1 MSGDARSAA
10 PPATTPAT
18 LRRLCVFCGSA
29 TGSDPIYAEEVR
41 RLARAMAARGP
52 GLVFGGGSVGLM
64 GVIADEALAAGGE
77 VIGVIPHGL
86 VAREVAHR
94 GLRDQRVVPTMHARK
109 ALMAEL
115 ADAFVALPG
124 GVGTLEELF
133 EVWTWAQLGIHR
145 KPIGLLNTR
154 GYFDP
159 LLAFVD
165 GAIAAGFVRPEYLR
179 FLVVAD
185 APEALLDALERY
197 RPPAVAAWI
206 SPSET

>member
-1 MSGDARSAA
+1 M
-10 PPATTPAT
+10 TTAEI
-18 LRRLCVFCGSA
+18 RRVCVFCGSS
-29 TGSDPIYAEEVR
+29 TGADPIHAHEAR
-41 RLARAMAARGP
+41 RLARALAGRGA

-64 GVIADEALAAGGE
+64 GVIADEALAAGAE

-124 GVGTLEELF
+124 GFGTLEELF
-133 EVWTWAQLGIHR
+133 EVLTWAQLGIHH

-165 GAIAAGFVRPEYLR
+165 GAIAAGFVRPEYR
-179 FLVVAD
+179 SFLVVAD
-185 APEALLDALERY
+185 APEALLDALARHH
-197 RPPAVAAWI
+197 PPPMAAWI